1 MTFKSQPAY
10 SAADDTIR
18 MKEADPESTH
28 YISETLADV
37 TDGADA
43 TYYYY
48 VDMDSYRKGGWQLV
62 LDGGSG
68 TCTVT
73 VEATLQ
79 DDGTAMASCTYEDMS
94 SDVFGSA
101 SWTADAVLLDNA
113 EALAVA
119 KYVRF
124 KVVASTGGADDADW
138 TIYHVRLY

>member
-1 MTFKSQPAY
+1 MGYLAPTD
-10 SAADDTIR
+10 AAGNI
-18 MKEADPESTH
+18 KVAEQNSTPYQ

-37 TDGADA
+37 TDGADTA
-43 TYYYY
+43 GTYYY
-48 VDMDSYRKGGWQLV
+48 VNMDSYRKGGWQLI

-68 TCTVT
+68 TVTVT
-73 VEATLQ
+73 VEATIQ
-79 DDGTAMASCTYEDMS
+79 DDGTAMASCTYEDVS

-101 SWTADAVLLDNA
+101 SWTADALLLDNA

-124 KVVASTGGADDADW
+124 KVVAATGGADDADW